1 MKTLLLNI
9 GLEPNASGHLG
20 VTVVRQILAANG
32 FIVGPSKVYQS
43 DTEPTLVVEVQWD
56 GQGDGFSRAIWN
68 TCIDLRQEAIAVWSP
83 DIEKGALFGPKAAKW
98 MPFDP
103 AKFITPKGT
112 RLDAALTRQRSPIRL
127 VGE

>member
-9 GLEPNASGHLG
+9 GLGLLETADTAAHVS
-20 VTVVRQILAANG
+20 REILIANG
-32 FIVGPSKVYQS
+32 FTVVAATIKNS
-43 DTEPTLVVEVQWD
+43 DTEPTLVAEVQWC
-56 GQGDGFSRAIWN
+56 GEGKGFSIAIWN
-68 TCIDLRQEAIAVWSP
+68 TCVDLKQEAIAVWSP